1 MKKVLSSIDIE
12 HIVLMAWVS
21 QSGRLVQG
29 VARLFL
35 NTWKKL
41 PTT

>member
-1 MKKVLSSIDIE
+1 MKPALTNVDIE
-12 HIVLMAWVS
+12 QIILMAWVS